1 MRFNSKSIAN
11 FFLDLAATQ
20 GEQLDPMKLQKLV
33 YYAHGWYAGYT
44 GQPLIDSQIEAWTF
58 GPVISALYYEFR
70 EFGADPITSRAR
82 EWSPESGLVI
92 VPPPRD
98 EELRRFLTDVW
109 KSYGGYTGIKLSAFT
124 HARGGPWDT
133 TRQNAGGARDVDI
146 PFPLIQQ
153 HFANAVE
160 RAAQLS

>member
-11 FFLDLAATQ
+11 FFLDLAASR

-44 GQPLIDSQIEAWTF
+44 GQPLIDGQVQAWRF
-58 GPVISALYYEFR
+58 GPVIAALYYEFR

-82 EWSPESGLVI
+82 EWSPAVGLVI

-98 EELRRFLTDVW
+98 EQLQRFLTNVW
-109 KSYGGYTGIKLSAFT
+109 KSYGGYTGIKLSEFT
-124 HARGGPWDT
+124 HARGGPWDQ
-133 TRQNAGGARDVDI
+133 TRRNAGGAREAEI
-146 PFPLIQQ
+146 PFAVIQE
-153 HFANAVE
+153 HFAKVVEKAVQQ
-160 RAAQLS
+160 A